1 MDGDVFDP
9 AGTLSGGMEFCSKF
23 ILIII
28 KIYMK
33 LHFKITN

>member
-23 ILIII
+23 ILII

-33 LHFKITN
+33 LYFKITN